1 MVLPMRYQYP
11 IRAETYR
18 DLKSNRRPIRLAA
31 ENANVMPDEAF
42 PTQFGEATLAQLHSL
57 GHVFVEGKGTMEFS
71 VFRTF
76 ETADW
81 TLIIFLQEGTEGTAC
96 SNKQIENGK

>member
-57 GHVFVEGKGTMEFS
+57 GHVFEEGKGTMEFSVFSFQFS

-81 TLIIFLQEGTEGTAC
+81 TLKIFLQEGTENAAIGR
-96 SNKQIENGK
+96 